1 MEQEAEIILEVEPVL
16 ETEPEEVETAINSE
30 PEILVEADGEL
41 EEGVPEVVYAAVPAD
56 KYKNKDV

>member
-1 MEQEAEIILEVEPVL
+1 MEQEAETILEVEPVL

-41 EEGVPEVVYAAVPAD
+41 EEGVLEVVYAAVPAD